1 MEDHTLTLGFSPC
14 PNDTFIFDALV
25 HGKIDTEGLR
35 FEPVLEDVEA
45 LNQRALRRE
54 LDVTKLSFNAFG
66 HVTAAYR
73 LLNAGSALG
82 RGVGPLLVRA
92 GGKGDV
98 PEGFVPATVAIP
110 GHYTTANYLLDL
122 LYPTLL
128 DKTEVLFSE
137 IEDAVL
143 AGTYEAGLLIHENRF
158 TYAERG
164 LQKIA
169 DLGEVWE
176 ERTQL
181 PIPLGGIAVSRSL
194 PPDVQARMDRVMR
207 RSVQFALDH
216 PAESQAYVR
225 RYAQAMDPAV
235 MRAHIELYVN
245 DFTVDLGE
253 EGRAA
258 VRHFLNDGRVKGVIP
273 PGLDDYIL

>member
-1 MEDHTLTLGFSPC
+1 MEEITLSLGFSPC
-14 PNDTFIFDALV
+14 PNDTFIFDALI

-54 LDVTKLSFNAFG
+54 LEVTKLSFNAFG
-66 HVTAAYR
+66 HLTATYR

-82 RGVGPLLVRA
+82 RGVGPLLVRK
-92 GGKGDV
+92 KGEAAPGPDYV
-98 PEGFVPATVAIP
+98 PSTVAIP

-122 LYPTLL
+122 VYPTLL
-128 DKTEVLFSE
+128 DKTEMVFSD

-143 AGTYEAGLLIHENRF
+143 SGRCEAGLLIHENRF
-158 TYAERG
+158 TYADRG
-164 LQKIA
+164 LEKIA

-176 ERTQL
+176 QRTGL
-181 PIPLGGIAVSRSL
+181 PIPLGGIAVSRAL
-194 PPDVQARMDRVMR
+194 PVDVQQRIDRVLR
-207 RSVQFALDH
+207 RSVQFALDY
-216 PAESQAYVR
+216 PRESSAYVKQH
-225 RYAQAMDPAV
+225 AQAMDPAV
-235 MRAHIELYVN
+235 MQAHIELYVN
-245 DFTVDLGE
+245 QYTVDLGE